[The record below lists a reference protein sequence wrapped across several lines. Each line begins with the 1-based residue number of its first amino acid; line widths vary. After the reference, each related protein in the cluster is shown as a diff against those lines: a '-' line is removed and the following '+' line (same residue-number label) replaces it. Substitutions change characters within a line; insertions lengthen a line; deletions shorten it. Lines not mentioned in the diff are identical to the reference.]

1 MNITQLINNN
11 GNAVK
16 NQFVIHTDEGMYF
29 KSYNSLIAFKPS
41 TGCSIV
47 LTSDWDYSVTTLKHL
62 KTFLCT
68 DMSKAQ
74 IQKEIDNGGII
85 LDDNLLLS

>member
-1 MNITQLINNN
+1 MGWTMNITQLINDK

-16 NQFVIHTDEGMYF
+16 NQFVIHTDKGMYF

-47 LTSDWDYSVTTLKHL
+47 LTSD
-62 KTFLCT
+62 
-68 DMSKAQ
+68 
-74 IQKEIDNGGII
+74 
-85 LDDNLLLS
+85 